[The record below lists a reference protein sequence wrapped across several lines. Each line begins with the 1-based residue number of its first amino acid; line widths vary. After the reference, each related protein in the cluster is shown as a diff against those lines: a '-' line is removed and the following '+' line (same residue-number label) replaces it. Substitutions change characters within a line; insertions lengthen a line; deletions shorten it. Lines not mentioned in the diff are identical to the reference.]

1 MLERAVIAGRYRNWK
16 HPFAMLLLIGLLL
29 RLIIAPLF
37 TFNIDVGYWSDVK
50 DVFQNGFGLY
60 GTPGYYYTPVW
71 GYCQGFITFFMETFG
86 ITNYGV
92 YVPELNSF
100 VYSDF
105 SVFPFVTSIEFNF
118 IVKLPLILVDA
129 ATGWLI
135 YHLVMK
141 YNGDQGKALM
151 AFALWFFCPLVIT
164 ESTFHGTFD
173 NMSVMMLLASI
184 VLVMDGKYT
193 LAGAAF
199 AAASLT
205 KFFPVFMIF
214 FLVAYVLRKEGL
226 DSNGVKCVLKSI
238 GGAIGAFLLIYLPNI
253 LQGDFW
259 QSMYFLTSRL
269 GISREALSS
278 IGVGSTII
286 IVAALVIFIGL
297 VAFMVA
303 RYGNR
308 FMERMNGM
316 DERERNI
323 KAAKVFIVAA
333 VVVILGVGALMILK
347 AFANVGGPE
356 FAGSELVL
364 IVSIFSVFL
373 EMYLA
378 FRLLMLKE
386 MTTEKV
392 FTIMFLSGIA
402 IILWTSAASYTI
414 VMLPFIC
421 IYAAMIDNRFV
432 RPFIIFTVLYTLTE
446 ASCFLTSPTSMI
458 IHLLDMDI
466 SVILPVYEMIAN
478 PMIFGI
484 SGALVL
490 TVVVGW
496 PGYLAMLYISYKWYR
511 GYYERWKAA

>member
-1 MLERAVIAGRYRNWK
+1 MLGHSVIARRFDGWK
-16 HPFAMLLLIGLLL
+16 HPFVMLLLIGLIL

-37 TFNIDVGYWSDVK
+37 TFNIDVGYWSDVV

-60 GTPGYYYTPVW
+60 GTAGYYYTPVW
-71 GYCQGFITFFMETFG
+71 GYYMGSVASFMEIFG
-86 ITNYGV
+86 ITDYGV

-135 YHLVMK
+135 YYLISKHF
-141 YNGDQGKALM
+141 GDQKKALL

-173 NMSVMMLLASI
+173 NISVMMLLAAI
-184 VLVMDGKYT
+184 ALMMDGKYT

-199 AAASLT
+199 SAASLT

-226 DSNGVKCVLKSI
+226 DAKGVKCVLKSV

-253 LQGDFW
+253 LRGDFW
-259 QSMYFLTSRL
+259 QSVFFLTSRI
-269 GISREALSS
+269 GISRETMSS
-278 IGVGSTII
+278 IGVGTTIVI
-286 IVAALVIFIGL
+286 IVAIAAFIGL
-297 VAFMVA
+297 VAFIIA

-308 FMERMNGM
+308 FMERMNSM
-316 DERERNI
+316 DERVRNR
-323 KAAKVFIVAA
+323 KAAKGFAIAAAIVILA
-333 VVVILGVGALMILK
+333 VVALMVVKGLTTTEGPTY
-347 AFANVGGPE
+347 AGG
-356 FAGSELVL
+356 ELPML
-364 IVSIFSVFL
+364 VSLFSIFL

-378 FRLLMLKE
+378 FRLLMLKD
-386 MTTEKV
+386 MTSEKV

-402 IILWTSAASYTI
+402 IVLWTSPASYMI
-414 VMLPFIC
+414 IMLPFIC
-421 IYAAMIDNRFV
+421 MYAAMIDNSFV
-432 RPFIIFTVLYTLTE
+432 KPYLIFTIFYTLTE
-446 ASCFLTSPTSMI
+446 TASFILSPTSMI

-466 SVILPVYEMIAN
+466 SVILPLYDIIAN
-478 PMIFGI
+478 PVFFGI
-484 SGALVL
+484 SGALVI
-490 TVVVGW
+490 TVVMGW
-496 PGYLAMLYISYKWYR
+496 PGYLALLYISYKWYR
-511 GYYERWKAA
+511 GYFERCAA